1 MRCAGK
7 RVTVPN
13 PHEGDIGT
21 DLLSRILRELS
32 ISRTQWEKL

>member
-13 PHEGDIGT
+13 PRDGDIGT
-21 DLLSRILRELS
+21 DLLSKILRDLS
-32 ISRTQWEKL
+32 ISRAQWESL